1 MRYGTRHLPV
11 WLKDSYQ
18 VFHRLQLNDLH
29 IFNITGIPALLN
41 LLEPLGLLLPYLTHL
56 VQNLPRCV
64 LNSYIFYLC
73 HIPFCLFTAL
83 LRCKDTNY
91 FQFCIKIASLF
102 TFFLQFLCQTS
113 LFPPLKTQ
121 KRSTSGR
128 FALQRTQIAW
138 ALLSEEEEDEVNFD
152 VAVGQNLMWQLAFLP
167 SPLPMLT

>member
-1 MRYGTRHLPV
+1 MATFGAASTMISSLNHCRVVTKVDNCQLSEQRAQYHARLNTVESWRKSTKLIYQFLMLVSPV
-11 WLKDSYQ
+11 L
-18 VFHRLQLNDLH
+18 
-29 IFNITGIPALLN
+29 ALLYQYFSQ
-41 LLEPLGLLLPYLTHL
+41 LLLLRNMYLSPRSL
-56 VQNLPRCV
+56 RCV

-121 KRSTSGR
+121 KRSTEGAAR
-128 FALQRTQIAW
+128 AMAK
-138 ALLSEEEEDEVNFD
+138 V
-152 VAVGQNLMWQLAFLP
+152 
-167 SPLPMLT
+167 